1 MAEDTW
7 IGSYY
12 VDKNGVWIPE
22 AAKDEWILSGNRWW
36 YRHADGSYTIDSWEL
51 INGCWYYFDEA
62 GWMVTGWLSLGQ
74 AWYYL
79 DPSGAMVSS
88 DWVGNYYLKADGKM
102 AVSEWVEDGKYYVD
116 ETGKW
121 NP

>member
-22 AAKDEWILSGNRWW
+22 AEKDEWILSGNRWW
-36 YRHADGSYTIDSWEL
+36 YRHADGSYTVDSWEL

-62 GWMVTGWLSLGQ
+62 GWMVTGWLNLGQ

-88 DWVGNYYLKADGKM
+88 AWVGNYYLKADGKM